1 MWKDKLRCCGFCFAH
16 KCRFTSVAF
25 MFWWQGLSIFYDF
38 TANRKLLFLE
48 TCILVRLV
56 FPFSKSIQFPKLLLY
71 PILCDVAFFKSSQRE
86 AFVFVHWVS
95 VSLCA
100 RVNCSLELDLCLL
113 SDSFCGQQR
122 SVYSGKGTVVWKE
135 VCSWESEVK
144 GQS

>member
-1 MWKDKLRCCGFCFAH
+1 MWKDKLRCCGFCFTY

-38 TANRKLLFLE
+38 TANRKHF
-48 TCILVRLV
+48 VQLV
-56 FPFSKSIQFPKLLLY
+56 FSFSKSIHFPKFLLY
-71 PILCDVAFFKSSQRE
+71 PILCDVPFFKGSQWE

-95 VSLCA
+95 VRLCA

-135 VCSWESEVK
+135 NCSWESEVK
-144 GQS
+144 DQS